1 MSTDFMTT
9 AIGMGAAGFS
19 VTSFVPQI
27 IKLLQTR
34 DASAVSFR
42 TYAFTVTCFALWI
55 AYGVRLHA
63 WPIAVANALALVM
76 SATVLILKWRFERKT
91 GISRRN

>member
-1 MSTDFMTT
+1 MSTDFLTNVFGT
-9 AIGMGAAGFS
+9 GAAVFS

-42 TYAFTVTCFALWI
+42 TYAFTVTCFVLWI
-55 AYGVRLHA
+55 VYGVRLHA
-63 WPIAVANALALVM
+63 WPITIANTLALVM
-76 SATVLILKWRFERKT
+76 SATVLILKWRFERKAGT
-91 GISRRN
+91 SR